1 MPKGVKAG
9 LDASL
14 SHESADSTCDLI
26 RLVVVSAWRRKD
38 QIMGSVISAEK
49 RLLLFEPLLVLDQY
63 LNRSLRNA
71 NVSRL
76 PRLGDLDLQSRL
88 SS

>member
-26 RLVVVSAWRRKD
+26 RLVVVSVWRRKD
-38 QIMGSVISAEK
+38 QIMGSIISAEK
-49 RLLLFEPLLVLDQY
+49 GTPLV
-63 LNRSLRNA
+63 
-71 NVSRL
+71 
-76 PRLGDLDLQSRL
+76 
-88 SS
+88 